1 MLYRHRELILTYA
14 IGFLLLGVIAPMQL
28 SAFRMNLMGRFLCY
42 AIVALGLDMIWG
54 YMGMLSLGHGLYM
67 GLGAYCMGMYLK
79 LEALGDG
86 LPNFMAWSDM
96 SQLPLFWQPFDSA
109 FFALSM
115 VVVLPV
121 LVASIFGFLIFR
133 SRVSDVYFAIITQAM
148 VLITTILIVDQQWF
162 TGGTNGLTNFE
173 TLFGYSIQYNPFM
186 NKVLYFVSLG
196 VLAAVYLLCYWIK
209 NSRFGQVMVAIR
221 DEEQRV
227 RLSGY
232 NPVVFKMIVFS
243 LSAGI
248 AGIAGALLV
257 PQVGII
263 APGMIGVVPSIE
275 LVIMVAV
282 GGRGTLYGA
291 MLGALLVNWGKTLI
305 SESFPGIWTYFIGV
319 LFVLTVVLFPE
330 GIIGVWRYW
339 VRPSLVGAWKWM
351 RRRYESLT
359 QSSGSD
365 SPQPAGEG
373 EDS

>member
-1 MLYRHRELILTYA
+1 MLYRHRELIITYA
-14 IGFLLLGVIAPMQL
+14 VGIVLLGILLPLQL
-28 SAFRMNLMGRFLCY
+28 SAFRLNLMGRFLCY

-79 LEALGDG
+79 LEAIDEG
-86 LPNFMAWSDM
+86 LPNFMAWSDL
-96 SQLPLFWQPFDSA
+96 SELPLLWQPFESA
-109 FFALSM
+109 IFALSM

-121 LVASIFGFLIFR
+121 TVASVFGFLIFR

-196 VLAAVYLLCYWIK
+196 VLALVYLFCYTIK
-209 NSRFGQVMVAIR
+209 NSRFGQLMVAIR

-243 LSAGI
+243 LSAAI

-291 MLGALLVNWGKTLI
+291 MMGAMVVNWGKTLI
-305 SESFPGIWTYFIGV
+305 SESFPGVWTYFIGV
-319 LFVLTVVLFPE
+319 LFVVTVVLFPE
-330 GIIGVWRYW
+330 GITGVWRRW
-339 VRPSLVGAWKWM
+339 IQPWLLAVKNWLLRQ
-351 RRRYESLT
+351 YETLT
-359 QSSGSD
+359 HSSGGGSH
-365 SPQPAGEG
+365 QPAGEG
-373 EDS
+373 EES